1 MLPAATQ
8 TASGVL
14 KSRIARTIVEQT
26 ATKVFFPNPDAD
38 PSDYI
43 DGFGLTEREFKLLKE
58 QLEPGSRMF
67 LVKQG
72 HYSIVCALDL
82 KGFDA
87 ELAVISG
94 RRSTVEQMHQI
105 VRTVGTEPERWLPLF
120 LQCFDRQ

>member
-1 MLPAATQ
+1 VLCAATQ
-8 TASGVL
+8 TAIGVL
-14 KSRIARTIVEQT
+14 NSRIARTVVEQT
-26 ATKVFFPNPDAD
+26 ATKVFFPNPEAD
-38 PSDYI
+38 PHDYV

-72 HYSIVCALDL
+72 HDSIVCALDL

-94 RRSTVEQMHQI
+94 RRSTVEQVHRIM
-105 VRTVGTEPERWLPLF
+105 RAVGTESSQWLHIFMEGFER
-120 LQCFDRQ
+120 R